1 MFLLFISLSLQSRRC
16 QWQNSNNVICKSEPL
31 FTISAAFKYF
41 LPAWHFCTLL
51 YISAC
56 ILRPHFASPRVS
68 GSVHTQSILCNNN
81 ANTSNSYNK
90 GNNNWRNKR
99 YKCQLQQY
107 AVVVLILKN
116 KCALSL
122 LKKLCIYTMLVL
134 PVIKN
139 FQAQPSSL
147 LKSLMFIKM

>member
-1 MFLLFISLSLQSRRC
+1 MSRFLPFQPHLNI
-16 QWQNSNNVICKSEPL
+16 
-31 FTISAAFKYF
+31 F
-41 LPAWHFCTLL
+41 LPAWHFFTLL

-68 GSVHTQSILCNNN
+68 GSVHTELCNNN
-81 ANTSNSYNK
+81 ANIYTSNSYNK

-122 LKKLCIYTMLVL
+122 FK
-134 PVIKN
+134 KN
-139 FQAQPSSL
+139 FAYVYHACCLSL
-147 LKSLMFIKM
+147 NFLSATILPINVFNVH